1 MLAEKFS
8 DIKFQQKN
16 HLKIFRT
23 FYTNMLSWFK
33 GRIIA
38 FQAIDPGSSPG
49 ESNLYILLK
58 NNMYL

>member
-1 MLAEKFS
+1 
-8 DIKFQQKN
+8 
-16 HLKIFRT
+16 
-23 FYTNMLSWFK
+23 MLSWFK

-58 NNMYL
+58 NNMYT